1 MDSRGEADTRS
12 PKTTSTTRASEA
24 VRVFFAESRA
34 GPLRGFNRGTEARY
48 FAHLDAVF
56 DGKLVS
62 QRVHRVQVK
71 HELFSGLEPISHTK
85 FLLFFHFYEFIECLV
100 RKLMQRLCYT
110 LLLAD
115 CSAC

>member
-48 FAHLDAVF
+48 FAHQRRPGWKGGAGKAGQRKWGFRPIIRLRWWPRARREF
-56 DGKLVS
+56 D
-62 QRVHRVQVK
+62 R
-71 HELFSGLEPISHTK
+71 
-85 FLLFFHFYEFIECLV
+85 
-100 RKLMQRLCYT
+100 M
-110 LLLAD
+110 
-115 CSAC
+115 

>member
-48 FAHLDAVF
+48 FAH
-56 DGKLVS
+56 
-62 QRVHRVQVK
+62 QRRP
-71 HELFSGLEPISHTK
+71 G
-85 FLLFFHFYEFIECLV
+85 
-100 RKLMQRLCYT
+100 
-110 LLLAD
+110 
-115 CSAC
+115 